1 MTTLIGKRVYR
12 IDGPHKATGE
22 ARYTTDIFLP
32 GMLCAKILRS
42 PLPHARIVS
51 IDTSKAERIPGVKA
65 VITGKDAWG
74 VRHGFVETPRYPA
87 DQYCLAND
95 RVRYIGEE
103 VAAVAA
109 IDEDTALEALDA
121 IRVDYEEIPPVFD
134 IFEAIKPDAP
144 EIHTSELPDLIEPY
158 KNVGGRC
165 ANTFG
170 DPEKAFRDA
179 YLIRNDR
186 FESQLRT
193 HCYLEPQTTVA
204 HFDKSGRLHIWTSGM
219 GVFRKRMHLA
229 KTLNMPSSRIRVHKI
244 WVGGAFGGKIDLFS
258 HEFCTSLLSIR
269 TESPVKYVAERD
281 EIFSYFRHG
290 QPMVVDLETAVS
302 RDGTILGQRVRCYN
316 SCGAY
321 RGSGVVCIFLCWG
334 FIILP
339 YRIPALDY
347 IGYSIYTN
355 NPVRAPQRGHGAPQ
369 IRFAV
374 ESQMDMIAE
383 ELGIDPIDIRLRNA
397 RMKGDILP
405 NGDTI
410 KNAGLIECIK
420 EAAEKTGFRDR
431 YRGQKTGD
439 GRQGSLSE
447 IQKNVSINSHGSH
460 GKERGRFRQGIGIGV
475 SGYFTGTLIYPNS
488 SAAIV
493 QFNDDG
499 TVRCLTGALDIGQ
512 GAETILTQIVAEEL
526 GVNIEDVEII
536 AGDTDTTPVDIGSWI
551 SGLTYV
557 TGNAVKKAAED
568 ARRQILAAAS
578 AELGVDAERL
588 ALKEKKIFIKDM
600 PEKGI
605 SFSRAIARYIYENR
619 GNPIIGRG
627 FFRGLRDTEIGPSL
641 KNAKGSWSDSYAF
654 DAQVAEVEVD
664 ITTGKIR
671 VLRATTAHDCGFPI
685 NPLLVEGQ
693 IDGQVSMAT
702 GQAVSE
708 EIMMENGITLNPS
721 FLEYK
726 LPLATEMVENSYIDI
741 ITEEYKKN
749 HHFHTKEVGEGYV
762 SGILAAI
769 ANAVYNATGYRAKR
783 LPIRIKI

>member
-1 MTTLIGKRVYR
+1 MANIIGKRIPR
-12 IDGPHKATGE
+12 IDGPQKATGE
-22 ARYTTDIFLP
+22 AKYTTDIFLP
-32 GMLCAKILRS
+32 DMLCAKILRS
-42 PLPHARIVS
+42 PIAHAKILN
-51 IDTSKAERIPGVKA
+51 IDTSKAEKIPGVKA

-74 VRHGFVETPRYPA
+74 IKHGFVETPRYPA

-109 IDEDTALEALDA
+109 IDEDAAIEALDA
-121 IRVDYEEIPPVFD
+121 IKVEYEELTPVFD
-134 IFEAIKPDAP
+134 IFESIKPDAP
-144 EIHTSELPDLIEPY
+144 EIHPNELPDLTEPF

-165 ANTFG
+165 ANSFG
-170 DPEKAFRDA
+170 NVEKAFKNA
-179 YLIRNDR
+179 YLIKNDR

-193 HCYLEPQTTVA
+193 HSYLEPQVTVA
-204 HFDKSGRLHIWTSGM
+204 HYDKSGKLNIWTSGM

-229 KTLNMPSSRIRVHKI
+229 NTLRIPSSRIRVHKI

-258 HEFCTSLLSIR
+258 HEFCTSLLSIK
-269 TESPVKYVAERD
+269 TGMPVKYVAERD
-281 EIFSYFRHG
+281 EIFSFFRHG
-290 QPMVVDLETAVS
+290 QPMVVDLETAVTKE
-302 RDGTILGQRVRCYN
+302 GVILGQRARCYN

-334 FIILP
+334 FLILP

-374 ESQMDMIAE
+374 ESQLDMIAE
-383 ELGIDPIDIRLRNA
+383 ELGIDPIEIRIKNA
-397 RMKGDILP
+397 RNKGDVLP
-405 NGDTI
+405 NNDTV

-420 EAAEKTGFRDR
+420 KAAEKTNFRKR
-431 YRGQKTGD
+431 YIKYKT
-439 GRQGSLSE
+439 
-447 IQKNVSINSHGSH
+447 
-460 GKERGRFRQGIGIGV
+460 ERVYQDNYCYDDYKKDNKRFRRGIGIGV
-475 SGYFTGTLIYPNS
+475 SGYFTGTLIYPNN

-499 TVRCLTGALDIGQ
+499 TVKCLTGALDIGQ
-512 GAETILTQIVAEEL
+512 GAETIISQIVAEEL
-526 GVNIEDVEII
+526 GLNLEDVELI
-536 AGDTDTTPVDIGSWI
+536 AGDTDTCPVDIGSWI

-568 ARRQILAAAS
+568 AKRQILAVAS
-578 AELGVDAERL
+578 LELGVGIERL
-588 ALKEKKIFIKDM
+588 EINRKRIFIKDN
-600 PEKGI
+600 PERSI
-605 SFSRAIARYIYENR
+605 PFSMAIARHIYENK
-619 GNPIIGRG
+619 GDPIIGRG
-627 FFRGLRDTEIGPSL
+627 FFRGLKDAKIGPSL

-664 ITTGKIR
+664 MATGKIR
-671 VLRATTAHDCGFPI
+671 VLKATTAHDCGFPI

-702 GQAVSE
+702 GQAISE
-708 EIMMENGITLNPS
+708 EVVMKNGITLNPS

-726 LPLATEMVENSYIDI
+726 LPLATEMVENDYIDI
-741 ITEEYKKN
+741 ITEEYKKD

-769 ANAVYNATGYRAKR
+769 ANAVYNATGYRPKK
-783 LPIRIKI
+783 LPINIMNDL

>member
-1 MTTLIGKRVYR
+1 MTDMIGKRIPRV
-12 IDGPHKATGE
+12 DGPQKATGE
-22 ARYTTDIFLP
+22 AKYTADIYLP
-32 GMLCAKILRS
+32 DMLWAKILRS
-42 PLPHARIVS
+42 PLPHARIVN

-65 VITGKDAWG
+65 IITGRDAWG

-109 IDEDTALEALDA
+109 LDEDTAMEALDA
-121 IRVDYEEIPPVFD
+121 IKVEYEELPPVFD
-134 IFEAIKPDAP
+134 IFEAIKPDSP
-144 EIHTSELPDLIEPY
+144 EIHPNELPDLIEPY
-158 KNVGGRC
+158 KNIGGRC
-165 ANTFG
+165 ANSFG
-170 DPEKAFRDA
+170 DIDKAFKDA
-179 YLIRNDR
+179 YLVKKDR
-186 FESQLRT
+186 FEAQLRT

-204 HFDKSGRLHIWTSGM
+204 HYDKGGKLHVWTSGM

-229 KTLNMPSSRIRVHKI
+229 RTLNMPSSRISVHKI

-269 TESPVKYVAERD
+269 TGRPVKYVAERD

-290 QPMVVDLETAVS
+290 QPMVVDLETAVA
-302 RDGTILGQRVRCYN
+302 RDGKILGQKVRCFN

-334 FIILP
+334 FLILP

-383 ELGIDPIDIRLRNA
+383 ELGIDPIDIRLKNA
-397 RMKGDILP
+397 RMKDDILP

-410 KNAGLIECIK
+410 KNAGLIECI
-420 EAAEKTGFRDR
+420 EEIAEKTRFRER
-431 YRGQKTGD
+431 YKKYGADYGEKKAEHRGQD
-439 GRQGSLSE
+439 D
-447 IQKNVSINSHGSH
+447 IFPYNQKNLG
-460 GKERGRFRQGIGIGV
+460 ERFRRGIGIGV
-475 SGYFTGTLIYPNS
+475 SGYFTGTLIYPNN

-512 GAETILTQIVAEEL
+512 GSETILSQIVAEEL
-526 GVNIEDVEII
+526 GLNIEDVEII

-568 ARRQILAAAS
+568 ARRQILTSAS
-578 AELGVDAERL
+578 AELGIDSDRL
-588 ALKEKKIFIKDM
+588 FLRGKRIYVCDM
-600 PEKGI
+600 PERSI
-605 SFSRAIARYIYENR
+605 PFSRAIARHIYENK

-627 FFRGLRDTEIGPSL
+627 FFRGLKDAEIGPSL

-664 ITTGKIR
+664 MATGRIR
-671 VLRATTAHDCGFPI
+671 VLKATTAHDCGFPI

-708 EIMMENGITLNPS
+708 EVLMKNGIILNPS

-726 LPLATEMVENSYIDI
+726 LPLATEMVENDYIDI
-741 ITEEYKKN
+741 ITEEYKKD

-769 ANAVYNATGYRAKR
+769 ANAVYNATGFRSKT
-783 LPIRIKI
+783 LPIKIIK

>member
-1 MTTLIGKRVYR
+1 MTYMIGKRIPR
-12 IDGPHKATGE
+12 IDGPQKATGE
-22 ARYTTDIFLP
+22 ARYTVDIHLP
-32 GMLCAKILRS
+32 DMLHAKILRS

-51 IDTSKAERIPGVKA
+51 IDKSRAEKIKGVKA
-65 VITGKDAWG
+65 IITGKDAWG
-74 VRHGFVETPRYPA
+74 IRHGFVETPRYPA

-109 IDEDTALEALDA
+109 IDEDTAIEALDA
-121 IRVDYEEIPPVFD
+121 IKVEYEELPSVFD

-144 EIHTSELPDLIEPY
+144 EIHPDELPDLTEPY
-158 KNVGGRC
+158 KNIGGRC
-165 ANTFG
+165 ANSFG
-170 DPEKAFRDA
+170 DIDKAFKDA
-179 YLIRNDR
+179 YLVKKDR
-186 FESQLRT
+186 FEAQLRT

-204 HFDKSGRLHIWTSGM
+204 HYDRAGKLNVWTSGM

-229 KTLNMPSSRIRVHKI
+229 KTLNMPSSRIRIHKT

-269 TESPVKYVAERD
+269 TGRPVKYVAERD

-302 RDGTILGQRVRCYN
+302 KEGIILGQRVRCFN

-334 FIILP
+334 FLILP

-374 ESQMDMIAE
+374 ESQIDMIAE
-383 ELGIDPIDIRLRNA
+383 ELGIDPVDMRIKNA
-397 RMKGDILP
+397 RVKGDILP

-410 KNAGLIECIK
+410 KNAGLLECIK
-420 EAAEKTGFRDR
+420 EVAEKTGFREKYAKQR
-431 YRGQKTGD
+431 AGGIGQEAGCPET
-439 GRQGSLSE
+439 
-447 IQKNVSINSHGSH
+447 KNN
-460 GKERGRFRQGIGIGV
+460 KRFRRGIGMGV
-475 SGYFTGTLIYPNS
+475 SGYFTGTLIYPNN

-512 GAETILTQIVAEEL
+512 GAETIISQIVAEEL
-526 GVNIEDVEII
+526 GLNIEDIEVV

-568 ARRQILAAAS
+568 ARRQILASAS
-578 AELGVDAERL
+578 AELGIDPERL
-588 ALKEKKIFIKDM
+588 VLRQKRIYVQDM
-600 PEKGI
+600 PDKSI
-605 SFSRAIARYIYENR
+605 PFSRAIARHIYENK

-627 FFRGLRDTEIGPSL
+627 FFRGLKDAEIGPSL

-664 ITTGKIR
+664 MATGKIR
-671 VLRATTAHDCGFPI
+671 VLKAITAHDCGFPI

-693 IDGQVSMAT
+693 IDGQVSMAA
-702 GQAVSE
+702 GQATSE
-708 EIMMENGITLNPS
+708 EVIIKDGVTLNPS

-726 LPLATEMVENSYIDI
+726 LPLATEMVENDYIDI
-741 ITEEYKKN
+741 ITEEYKKD

-769 ANAVYNATGYRAKR
+769 ANAVYNATGFRPKK
-783 LPIRIKI
+783 LPIRIPQKRPF

>member
-1 MTTLIGKRVYR
+1 MTTIIGKRITR
-12 IDGPHKATGE
+12 IDGPQKATGE
-22 ARYTTDIFLP
+22 ARYTTDISMP
-32 GMLCAKILRS
+32 DMLCAKILRS
-42 PLPHARIVS
+42 PIPHAKILN
-51 IDTSKAERIPGVKA
+51 IDTSKAKRIPGVKA
-65 VITGKDAWG
+65 IITGKDAWG
-74 VRHGFVETPRYPA
+74 VKHGFVETPRYPA

-109 IDEDTALEALDA
+109 IDEDTAIEALDA
-121 IRVDYEEIPPVFD
+121 IKVDYEELTPVFD

-144 EIHTSELPDLIEPY
+144 EIHPNELPDLIEPF
-158 KNVGGRC
+158 KNIGGRC
-165 ANTFG
+165 ANSFG
-170 DPEKAFRDA
+170 DIEKAFKDA
-179 YLIRNDR
+179 YLIKKDR
-186 FESQLRT
+186 FEAQLRT
-193 HCYLEPQTTVA
+193 HCYLEPQATVA
-204 HFDKSGRLHIWTSGM
+204 HYDKSGRLNIWTSGM

-229 KTLNMPSSRIRVHKI
+229 KTLNLPSSRIRVHKT

-258 HEFCTSLLSIR
+258 HEFCTSLLSIK
-269 TESPVKYVAERD
+269 TGMPVKYVAERD
-281 EIFSYFRHG
+281 EIFSFFRHG
-290 QPMVVDLETAVS
+290 QPMVVDLETAVTK
-302 RDGTILGQRVRCYN
+302 DGIILGQKVRCYN

-334 FIILP
+334 FLILP
-339 YRIPALDY
+339 YSIPALDY

-374 ESQMDMIAE
+374 ESQLDMIAE
-383 ELGIDPIDIRLRNA
+383 ELGIDPIEIRIKNA
-397 RMKGDILP
+397 RKKGDVLP
-405 NGDTI
+405 NNDTI
-410 KNAGLIECIK
+410 RNAGLIECIK
-420 EAAEKTGFRDR
+420 EVAEKTNFRERFFKYKTER
-431 YRGQKTGD
+431 YNHNQKDYPVDSQKKD
-439 GRQGSLSE
+439 GTR
-447 IQKNVSINSHGSH
+447 I
-460 GKERGRFRQGIGIGV
+460 RRGIGIGV
-475 SGYFTGTLIYPNS
+475 SGYFTGTLIYPNN

-499 TVRCLTGALDIGQ
+499 TIKCITGALDIGQ
-512 GAETILTQIVAEEL
+512 GAETILSQIVAEEL
-526 GVNIEDVEII
+526 GLNMEDIELV
-536 AGDTDTTPVDIGSWI
+536 AGDTDICPVDIGSWI

-568 ARRQILAAAS
+568 AKRQILAAAS
-578 AELGVDAERL
+578 LELGVEIERL
-588 ALKEKKIFIKDM
+588 EMKEKRIFIKDR
-600 PEKGI
+600 PDRYIPFSLAI
-605 SFSRAIARYIYENR
+605 SRHIYENR

-627 FFRGLRDTEIGPSL
+627 FFRGLKDAQIGPSL

-664 ITTGKIR
+664 MATGRIR

-693 IDGQVSMAT
+693 IDGQVSMAA

-708 EIMMENGITLNPS
+708 EVIMKNGITLNPS

-726 LPLATEMVENSYIDI
+726 LPLATEMVENDYIDI
-741 ITEEYKKN
+741 ITEEYKKD

-769 ANAVYNATGYRAKR
+769 ANAVYNATGHRTKT
-783 LPIRIKI
+783 LPINIIKYSELSKKS